1 MAFDP
6 TNPFGFNDWLHL
18 HGFGGT
24 DTGDDVE
31 LGQENL
37 ADPND
42 TTAISVVAADNAALV
57 GRNREPNHGA
67 VGVFCISDSCQSYGI
82 GAVGFCPVGVGVYGI
97 SQTGLGVVGRVVEN
111 DELEGDPLEVLAPRV
126 GVFGQAVGGV
136 GVRGHGGPGLGR
148 PSPADERRPR
158 TIGGV
163 FSAGELQDAH
173 IPGATGVHEVSVTP
187 FAQMQLIPSQS
198 DTLPADGRLGD
209 LFLALRGDLPARLF
223 ICTKLS
229 GGAPMWQEVQMQSS
243 FLPSGSPI

>member
-42 TTAISVVAADNAALV
+42 TTAISVIAADNAALV
-57 GRNREPNHGA
+57 GRNKEPNHGA

-111 DELEGDPLEVLAPRV
+111 DELEGDPLEVLAQESGCSAKRL
-126 GVFGQAVGGV
+126 AALASEDTED
-136 GVRGHGGPGLGR
+136 RA
-148 PSPADERRPR
+148 SASRRPR
-158 TIGGV
+158 TKGVRAQSAV
-163 FSAGELQDAH
+163 FSA
-173 IPGATGVHEVSVTP
+173 PGNCKTRTSRAR
-187 FAQMQLIPSQS
+187 
-198 DTLPADGRLGD
+198 PAFTR
-209 LFLALRGDLPARLF
+209 
-223 ICTKLS
+223 
-229 GGAPMWQEVQMQSS
+229 
-243 FLPSGSPI
+243 